1 VPTVRTFRPG
11 TAIAAAPAP
20 TQPAGR
26 YEAGRGAY
34 IGGFGAV
41 VVVPVVVGVVDVVV
55 VDVVVVVVVVVVVPA
70 ANADAAPSAATSE
83 PRRMNQTPRR
93 IASVCR
99 TVPLPARFL
108 QRKAMN

>member
-1 VPTVRTFRPG
+1 MCRPG

-26 YEAGRGAY
+26 YEGERGAY
-34 IGGFGAV
+34 VGGFGAV
-41 VVVPVVVGVVDVVV
+41 VVVPVVVVVVGVVDVVV

-83 PRRMNQTPRR
+83 PRTRNQTPRR

-99 TVPLPARFL
+99 TVPLPVRFL